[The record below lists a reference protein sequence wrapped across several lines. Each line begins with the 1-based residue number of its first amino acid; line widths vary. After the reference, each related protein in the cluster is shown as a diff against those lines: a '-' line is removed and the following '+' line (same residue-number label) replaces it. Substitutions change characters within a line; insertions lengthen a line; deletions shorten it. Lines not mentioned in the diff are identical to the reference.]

1 MSMKL
6 TKLIAFSAFLLS
18 LCLVSCESEDKV
30 EDFKVVELDIQ
41 GITATLN
48 SFNYTAEIPA
58 GGTTFTT
65 KGVRHKDFAYINLIS
80 VKDEINKNTVLDVT
94 RPPFKDDKE
103 FKMDGIFGSFKY
115 LNKNEPYEI
124 EFTISPN
131 TTGHKRNIQILFGAG
146 YTTCSIELVQ
156 PAE

>member
-1 MSMKL
+1 MKF

-18 LCLVSCESEDKV
+18 MCLISCETEDKV
-30 EDFKVVELDIQ
+30 EDFKVVELDVQ
-41 GITATLN
+41 GITTTLN
-48 SFNYTAEIPA
+48 KFTYNAEIPA
-58 GGTTFTT
+58 GGATFTT
-65 KGVRHKDFAYINLIS
+65 KGVRHKDFAYLNLIC
-80 VKDEINKNTVLDVT
+80 VKDEVNQSTVINVT

-103 FKMDGIFGSFKY
+103 FKLEGLFGCFKY
-115 LNKNEPYEI
+115 LNIKEPYEI

-156 PAE
+156 SAE

>member
-1 MSMKL
+1 MKF

-18 LCLVSCESEDKV
+18 MCLISCETEDKV
-30 EDFKVVELDIQ
+30 EDFKVVELDVQ
-41 GITATLN
+41 GITTTLN
-48 SFNYTAEIPA
+48 KFTYNAEIPA
-58 GGTTFTT
+58 GGATFTT
-65 KGVRHKDFAYINLIS
+65 KGVRHKDFAYLNLIC
-80 VKDEINKNTVLDVT
+80 VKDEVNQSTVINVT

-103 FKMDGIFGSFKY
+103 FKMEGLFGSFKY
-115 LNKNEPYEI
+115 LNKKEPYEI

-156 PAE
+156 SAE